1 MKKES
6 QTQRSEIFHHHVDEP
21 TVNTEKNKEAA
32 SPSIDSSGDVN
43 IAGSADDLD
52 EVIEFR
58 NFASFGS

>member
-6 QTQRSEIFHHHVDEP
+6 QTQRSEIFHHHAEEP
-21 TVNTEKNKEAA
+21 TVNAVKNNDAA

-43 IAGSADDLD
+43 IAGSAEDLD